1 MLFIQP
7 DSTSLERR
15 FGDDLHLSKVYRLNL
30 SYQEIYLISR
40 NKLTLSKLDVCC

>member
-15 FGDDLHLSKVYRLNL
+15 FGDDLYLSKVYGLNL
-30 SYQEIYLISR
+30 FSQEIYLISW
-40 NKLTLSKLDVCC
+40 NK